1 MSGTPANWR
10 DHGVRVLRRDAIDRG
25 DAQSLAAHR
34 IATLTHAPPGVDTL
48 AAHSLEL
55 APDTTQPAHHHGPLE
70 TIICIISG
78 QAVIRWGE
86 HLEYFCS
93 AGPGDLVIADSTVV
107 DGSGVAL
114 VTELRRAGWSRA
126 VVLGP
131 SDDAAAVRT
140 ALAAGIH
147 GFVVTQAERVAPRP
161 LTGPVTIVTSNSPA
175 ATGPESLSDREIEV
189 LRQVADGRSNRD
201 VAESLGLSSLT
212 VKSHLARIAR
222 KLGTGDRAEMVVMA
236 LRAGLI
242 D

>member
-1 MSGTPANWR
+1 MSALTERGVLPTQRLGQFTALVVVNRPA
-10 DHGVRVLRRDAIDRG
+10 VRGALVRRLHTLGAREVFETTSI
-25 DAQSLAAHR
+25 AQARTYAQLN
-34 IATLTHAPPGVDTL
+34 
-48 AAHSLEL
+48 
-55 APDTTQPAHHHGPLE
+55 
-70 TIICIISG
+70 
-78 QAVIRWGE
+78 
-86 HLEYFCS
+86 
-93 AGPGDLVIADSTVV
+93 GPGDLVIADSTVV

-140 ALAAGIH
+140 ALAAGVH

-212 VKSHLARIAR
+212 VKSHLARMAR